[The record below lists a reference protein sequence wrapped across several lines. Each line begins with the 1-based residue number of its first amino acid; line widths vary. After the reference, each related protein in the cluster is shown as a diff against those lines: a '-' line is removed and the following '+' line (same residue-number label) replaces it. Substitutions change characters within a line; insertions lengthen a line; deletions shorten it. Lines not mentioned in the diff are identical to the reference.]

1 MKYANVIAMSS
12 IVVWAA
18 GCASA
23 HKVVVQDTV
32 GPCHRVA
39 ASDASEG
46 SLLVY
51 SAREKAPLSIQ
62 AETFF
67 WNADFG
73 KNEFLYG
80 TALSDYTIYGQ
91 DGTVLEQVRN
101 GRDASGS
108 TPAEVQLAPGHYTI
122 EAEAER
128 GGGMTMTVVIPLVV
142 EAGQITAVHLE
153 PTPEIPA
160 EATDPGRVVMLAD
173 GRIIGCRAEQL
184 VSQHVS
190 SAAPVRP

>member
-12 IVVWAA
+12 IMVWVA

-39 ASDASEG
+39 ASGASEG

-51 SAREKAPLSIQ
+51 SAREAAPLDINT
-62 AETFF
+62 EVYF

-73 KNEFLYG
+73 KNEFVYG
-80 TALSDYTIYGQ
+80 TALSDYRIFDR
-91 DGTVLEQVRN
+91 DGSVVERVRNSRDVSGKTPAQVR
-101 GRDASGS
+101 
-108 TPAEVQLAPGHYTI
+108 LAPGRYTI

-128 GGGMTMTVVIPLVV
+128 GGGTTMTVVVPLVV
-142 EAGQITAVHLE
+142 EAGQITTVHLE
-153 PTPEIPA
+153 PTSETA
-160 EATDPGRVVMLAD
+160 GEATDPRRVVMLAD

-184 VSQHVS
+184 LSQHVS
-190 SAAPVRP
+190 SAAPARP